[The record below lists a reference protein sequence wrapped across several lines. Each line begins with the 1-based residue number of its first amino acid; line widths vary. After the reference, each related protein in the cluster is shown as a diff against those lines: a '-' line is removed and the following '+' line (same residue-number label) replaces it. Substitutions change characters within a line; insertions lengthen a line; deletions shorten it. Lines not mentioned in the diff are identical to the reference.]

1 MNNENEYYVSR
12 VSKKKHN
19 EYCRRYYQ
27 KTKEA
32 RHQKYMEFREK
43 QKEWYAK
50 RKDNPQ
56 YPIPYKYLTQKDKQ
70 LYNKQKAQEWKK
82 VKTED
87 NALAGD
93 NKEDM
98 NKIEVSQVD
107 NKHNKKGL
115 FSIFKK

>member
-1 MNNENEYYVSR
+1 MASENEYYITK
-12 VSKKKHN
+12 VSKAKHN
-19 EYCRRYYQ
+19 EYCRKYYQ
-27 KTKEA
+27 KTKET
-32 RHQKYMEFREK
+32 RHQKYLEFRAK

-70 LYNKQKAQEWKK
+70 FYNKQKAQEWNK
-82 VKTED
+82 VKPGD
-87 NALAGD
+87 KALPG
-93 NKEDM
+93 NTKEDM
-98 NKIEVSQVD
+98 NEIEVSQVD